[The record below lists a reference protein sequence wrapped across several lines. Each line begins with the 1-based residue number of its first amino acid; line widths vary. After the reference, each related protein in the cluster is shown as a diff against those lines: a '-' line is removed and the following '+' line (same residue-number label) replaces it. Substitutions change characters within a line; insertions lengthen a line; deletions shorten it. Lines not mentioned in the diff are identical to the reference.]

1 MLVAKDRLWY
11 RVLKARYGEE
21 GAVIGGRDTQF
32 YVVENFVSHPWRR
45 EGTGVVNWFDDN
57 VCRVVGDGKDTFF

>member
-11 RVLKARYGEE
+11 RVLKARCGEE

-32 YVVENFVSHPWRR
+32 YVVENFVSHLWR
-45 EGTGVVNWFDDN
+45 
-57 VCRVVGDGKDTFF
+57 GDRCGELV